1 MAAKRY
7 PSPAQVAAAVER
19 QGQRFA
25 DQVAADV
32 ERAAAGI
39 LRSRLEQVLR
49 FARLK
54 WPIGPNR
61 KGRKGHS
68 RDLFTLE
75 VESVGTKLVG
85 TIRNEA
91 RDEKGR
97 FYVVFILSAKNGLDA
112 TKTAWNQLVVGPVQ
126 LARSRVANDLV
137 EAAQQ
142 AAREAVDG

>member
-1 MAAKRY
+1 VAAKRY

-19 QGQRFA
+19 RGQRFA
-25 DQVAADV
+25 NQVAADV
-32 ERAAAGI
+32 ERAAVGI

-49 FARLK
+49 FTRLK

-75 VESVGTKLVG
+75 VEAVGPKLVG
-85 TIRNEA
+85 TIRNDA

-97 FYVVFILSAKNGLDA
+97 FYVVFVLSAKNGLDG

-126 LARSRVANDLV
+126 LARAKVADDLV
-137 EAAQQ
+137 EAAQK
-142 AAREAVDG
+142 AAKEAADG